1 MLEHFFASKSFA
13 AVGKAFSNEYEYPD
27 KMYRIRQKTPTVMV
41 MSPKHTTTVAAGMRF
56 K

>member
-13 AVGKAFSNEYEYPD
+13 AVGKAFSNEYPD
-27 KMYRIRQKTPTVMV
+27 KTYRIRQKTPTVMV
-41 MSPKHTTTVAAGMRF
+41 MSPKHTTTAVAGMRF